1 MNKLLVTLIIGFI
14 FILIV
19 DNIYLYFAKDTV
31 YKNIIDPKET
41 INIPSALLCWV
52 VIVISIQLIVLSRPD
67 LNSENVFLYGA
78 MLGASSYAI
87 YNLTNFATYP
97 SRWSINL
104 VLIDTLWGTILT
116 GTTAY
121 IMYKYSNS

>member
-1 MNKLLVTLIIGFI
+1 MNKVIVTLIIGFI

-19 DNIYLYFAKDTV
+19 DNIYLKFAKDTV

-41 INIPSALLCWV
+41 INIYAALLCWV

-78 MLGASSYAI
+78 MLGCASYAM

-97 SRWSINL
+97 SRWTVNL

-121 IMYKYSNS
+121 IMYKCANL